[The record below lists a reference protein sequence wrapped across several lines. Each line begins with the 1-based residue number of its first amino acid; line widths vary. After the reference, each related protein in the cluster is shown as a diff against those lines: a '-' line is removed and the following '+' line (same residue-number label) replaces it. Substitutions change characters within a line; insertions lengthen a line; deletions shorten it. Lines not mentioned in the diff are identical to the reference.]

1 MNSQEP
7 YIIRIFHRHDTSF
20 PWRQRDKRLLQ
31 SAGHQN
37 LVRRWG
43 LLRFVPRFTKKARA
57 KWRSEARSDPEAV
70 EVLKNLGERIRVL
83 RTEKQLSQ
91 EKAAEQAGLSP
102 QHLVDI
108 DHDRTNAR
116 TRR

>member
-1 MNSQEP
+1 
-7 YIIRIFHRHDTSF
+7 
-20 PWRQRDKRLLQ
+20 LL
-31 SAGHQN
+31 G
-37 LVRRWG
+37 
-43 LLRFVPRFTKKARA
+43 FVPRFTKKTRA

-83 RTEKQLSQ
+83 RTEKKLSQ

-108 DHDRTNAR
+108 EHGRTNPTVTSLVGIAR
-116 TRR
+116 ALGVKIRDIFDRA